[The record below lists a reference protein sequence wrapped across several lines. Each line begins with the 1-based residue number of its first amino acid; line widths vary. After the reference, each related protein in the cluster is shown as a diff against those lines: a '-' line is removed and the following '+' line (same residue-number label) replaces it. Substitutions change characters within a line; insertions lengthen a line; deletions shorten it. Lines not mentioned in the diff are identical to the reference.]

1 MADENKG
8 AAYGRAIKLLSKQDY
23 SEFKIKTKLQSLGL
37 DKEQIDIAINK
48 IKQENF
54 LNDER
59 YQKIL
64 IKKLIHKGYS
74 SSFIQERLKH
84 DGIFITEGKILSFF
98 EEEMIKPIDQIK
110 MLIEKKLPKT
120 SIPFKSELDKQKVL
134 KKLLNFILAK
144 GHDFEEILA
153 YLEDHF

>member
-1 MADENKG
+1 MIDGNKG

-37 DKEQIDIAINK
+37 DTEQIDIAIDK

-59 YQKIL
+59 YQKNL
-64 IKKLIHKGYS
+64 VKKLIHKGYS
-74 SSFIQERLKH
+74 PIFIQERLKH
-84 DGIFITEGKILSFF
+84 DGIFISEGEILSFF
-98 EEEMIKPIDQIK
+98 EEEMIKPRDQIK
-110 MLIEKKLPKT
+110 MLIEKKLTKT
-120 SIPFKSELDKQKVL
+120 SIPFKSEPDKNKML

-144 GHDFEEILA
+144 GHDFEETLA
-153 YLEDHF
+153 YLEDNF